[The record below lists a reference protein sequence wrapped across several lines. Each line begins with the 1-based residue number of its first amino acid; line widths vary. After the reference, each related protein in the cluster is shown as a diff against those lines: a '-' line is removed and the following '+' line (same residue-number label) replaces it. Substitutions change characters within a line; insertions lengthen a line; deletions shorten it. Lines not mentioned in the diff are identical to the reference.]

1 MAADVV
7 EANRLGLVDQQAEDT
22 PAFRRRPDACTRL
35 IVHTRG
41 DESDQIMFG
50 PPHAQR
56 AVARIHQFC
65 RGANDRLEGGVE
77 FQPGGDGQHRVHQAV
92 ESVPA
97 LDDLMD
103 AVLNLDE

>member
-7 EANRLGLVDQQAEDT
+7 EADRLGFVDQQTEDT
-22 PAFRRRPDACTRL
+22 PAFRGQPDACVRL
-35 IVHTRG
+35 IVHTFG
-41 DESDQIMFG
+41 DESDQIVFG
-50 PPHAQR
+50 PPHAQC

-65 RGANDRLEGGVE
+65 RGANDRLERGVE